1 VLVFHFTCE
10 LFGSYTPRIRA
21 SYLSIVNDGRLAV
34 YVFFLLSG
42 FVLTQSYLRTW
53 DRGRIQGAALGR
65 YVRLAIPIALA
76 SLCALLMMKAH
87 LFYNQQAAVLIGR
100 PDWLGSFYTQR
111 PTLLS
116 WAKFSSYSVFFDY
129 NELQS
134 YDVFLWIMPIELLG
148 SFLLLGLVSIAGPSR
163 RARLFFYCSGLLLC
177 WKLQP
182 MLSPFFFGVLLA
194 EFVATDAYARL
205 SRARLGAVLG
215 AALLA
220 VGCVGSTFDRM
231 AARPRVF
238 TLLAVCLL
246 LAVLLSPLLQ
256 RFLEWGP
263 SRWLGRI
270 SFPLYLFHS
279 LVLCGP
285 SSWLIVELTS
295 RGWSR
300 VAVVEAVVPASVLL
314 SVALAQ
320 LSLPLESFA
329 VEAARRFAW
338 AVLGQTDTSAAAV
351 SVMKQEQST
360 AA

>member
-246 LAVLLSPLLQ
+246 LAVLLSPMAGANLIPSLSVSQ
-256 RFLEWGP
+256 PRAVWPVELAHRGAYVPGLEQGRGGGGGGAGVGP
-263 SRWLGRI
+263 IVGCAGAVVSSPG
-270 SFPLYLFHS
+270 
-279 LVLCGP
+279 VLCG
-285 SSWLIVELTS
+285 
-295 RGWSR
+295 
-300 VAVVEAVVPASVLL
+300 
-314 SVALAQ
+314 
-320 LSLPLESFA
+320 
-329 VEAARRFAW
+329 
-338 AVLGQTDTSAAAV
+338 
-351 SVMKQEQST
+351 
-360 AA
+360 